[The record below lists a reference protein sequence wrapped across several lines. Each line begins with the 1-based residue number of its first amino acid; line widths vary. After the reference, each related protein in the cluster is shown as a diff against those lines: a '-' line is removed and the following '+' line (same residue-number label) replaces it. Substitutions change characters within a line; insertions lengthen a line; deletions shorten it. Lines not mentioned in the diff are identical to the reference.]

1 MILAGDVLY
10 VRTGGQ
16 FTRLNDGET
25 IERGSYG
32 VSAIDTR
39 SGKALWRYKGADKGI
54 TNLLLP
60 GRNTI
65 AIADRD
71 DLIFLDASNGKR
83 TLRVSHKIERP
94 SFGLLNERGDIVIGG
109 QSEIAAFD
117 SASGRQLWRARHT
130 PPGRGILRTIGA
142 IAARAASL
150 YFRFSGPGMT
160 AFRVASSFSNLQSLA
175 TLATRNR
182 SAPPL
187 SRFNRYGIA
196 SRQLD
201 RLSRFLWHR
210 ERLATVRG
218 QWMYFYTSL
227 DSGGNGLAGV
237 NVNNGRTDREVRFSD
252 LDERFI
258 TDEVLGSMITASGEK
273 LISHGLNR

>member
-1 MILAGDVLY
+1 MILAGNVLY

-16 FTRLNDGET
+16 FTRLKDGET
-25 IERGSYG
+25 VERGSYG

-39 SGKALWRYKGADKGI
+39 SGKVLWRYKGADKGI
-54 TNLLLP
+54 TNLVMP
-60 GRNTI
+60 DRNTI

-71 DLIFLDASNGKR
+71 DLIFIDASNGKR

-109 QSEIAAFD
+109 QNEIAAF
-117 SASGRQLWRARHT
+117 SGGRELWRARHT
-130 PPGRGILRTIGA
+130 PPGRGFMRTIGA

-150 YFRFSGPGMT
+150 YLRFSGPGMT
-160 AFRVASSFSNLQSLA
+160 AFNVASSFSNLQSLA

-182 SAPPL
+182 RAPL

-237 NVNNGRTDREVRFSD
+237 NVNNGRTDREVRLPD

-273 LISHGLNR
+273 LISHGLH